1 MWQLESTTCI
11 PFHRE
16 WAGFRRREIWQ
27 QESDA
32 RVRHDVSSGV
42 ETQTTADSQS
52 AARLTVEGVTT

>member
-1 MWQLESTTCI
+1 MWQLESTTCT

-32 RVRHDVSSGV
+32 RVRPDVSSCV
-42 ETQTTADSQS
+42 ETQTTADSHS
-52 AARLTVEGVTT
+52 AARPAVKGVTT